1 MLVFFICAV
10 TVFVTVR
17 HVCERMRLLAQQNA
31 EDVQHLLF
39 LSVKV
44 TKLQQLNSKL
54 AAQNQV
60 LRCQVA
66 EAAAQRQQRG
76 VEAWQMLGRGRP
88 SGRRSVVCT
97 LLQER

>member
-1 MLVFFICAV
+1 MLVFFICTV

-17 HVCERMRLLAQQNA
+17 HVCERMRTLAQQNA
-31 EDVQHLLF
+31 EDMQQLLF
-39 LSVKV
+39 LTLKI

-66 EAAAQRQQRG
+66 EAAAHRQLRG
-76 VEAWQMLGRGRP
+76 VEAWLMLGRRRP
-88 SGRRSVVCT
+88 SVRRSVVCT